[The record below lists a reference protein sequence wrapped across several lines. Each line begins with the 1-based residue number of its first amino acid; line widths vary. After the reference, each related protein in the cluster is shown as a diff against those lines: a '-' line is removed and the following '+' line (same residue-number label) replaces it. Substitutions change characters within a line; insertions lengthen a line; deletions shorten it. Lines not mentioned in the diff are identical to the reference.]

1 MIHALV
7 LFLILL
13 FFGKYAALIPMPT
26 LAAILIVVAY
36 NMSEWQ
42 EFKDLLARAKERRRS
57 AARHISS
64 DCSN

>member
-1 MIHALV
+1 MIHAVV

-36 NMSEWQ
+36 NIMGGIQRS
-42 EFKDLLARAKERRRS
+42 ASRAKERCRS
-57 AARHISS
+57 PARYILS
-64 DCSN
+64 DSFN